1 MLLFDQIEIIIY
13 LVGVD
18 LCWYLIKVNGKFCQ
32 VVRVIAQGTLSSA
45 SNGDFLTKLLVKF
58 PESCY
63 IRAGCFDKVCFF
75 FMIEMS

>member
-1 MLLFDQIEIIIY
+1 MILFDQIEII
-13 LVGVD
+13 VD
-18 LCWYLIKVNGKFCQ
+18 LLGVNLGRYLIKVNGKFCQ
-32 VVRVIAQGTLSSA
+32 VMRVIAQCALTSA
-45 SNGDFLTKLLVKF
+45 SNGDFLAELLVKF